1 MRVYHAKETVRM
13 QELEGIPLAD
23 FWPRAGAFAT
33 DVFLAGIAV
42 AVMLVVWGLARWAI
56 ETGADVHQHR
66 NYQISLEH
74 EWAKILFEIV
84 VPVLYF
90 GLATFIWNGR
100 TPGKRLFRIRVIS
113 LVHEHMSLWHSI
125 ERALGY
131 GAAALEFGFGFL
143 QFFIHPQRRTAQDRL
158 AETIVVQESGYRAR
172 FGIH

>member
-1 MRVYHAKETVRM
+1 MRVYHAKETARM
-13 QELEGIPLAD
+13 QELDGLPLAD

-33 DVFLAGIAV
+33 DLLLAAIAV
-42 AVMLVVWGLARWAI
+42 AVVLVLGGLARWAI
-56 ETGADVHQHR
+56 ETGADVRQHR

-74 EWAKILFEIV
+74 EWAKIVFEIV

-90 GLATFIWNGR
+90 GLATFFWNGR
-100 TPGKRLFRIRVIS
+100 TPGKRLFHIRVVS
-113 LVHEHMSLWHSI
+113 LAHEHMSLWHSI

-172 FGIH
+172 FGAH